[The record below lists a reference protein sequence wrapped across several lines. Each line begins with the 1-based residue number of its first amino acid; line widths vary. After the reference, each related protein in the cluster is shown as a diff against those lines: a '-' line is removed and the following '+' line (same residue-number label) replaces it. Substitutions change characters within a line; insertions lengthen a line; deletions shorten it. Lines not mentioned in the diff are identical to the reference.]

1 MSGYSFVEILKLSLL
16 DLWGQIIGILP
27 NIIGAIVI
35 IAIGLIIA
43 PILGGLVKQLID
55 LFKVDALTEKVG
67 LKEMMSDYTENFSL
81 SLLIGRL
88 VKWFFILAFVMA
100 ATEVLRLDTVTE
112 FLNTLVLFIPQVLIA
127 IIILVFGVVAGKFF
141 ESIVTRSLKGSKAPV
156 NHPEALGHVTRWI
169 FIVFSSLAALIQL
182 GIAPVLIQILF
193 TGLVLAF
200 ALAFGLG
207 GRDKASKL
215 LDYIDGS
222 EVKKSK
228 KK

>member
-1 MSGYSFVEILKLSLL
+1 MSGYSFVEILKLSLF
-16 DLWGQIIGILP
+16 DLWGQIVGILP
-27 NIIGAIVI
+27 NIIGAVVIV
-35 IAIGLIIA
+35 AIGLIIA

-55 LFKVDALTEKVG
+55 LFKIDVLTEKMG
-67 LKEMMSDYTENFSL
+67 LSEMMSDYTDNFSL

-100 ATEVLRLDTVTE
+100 ATEVLRLDRVTE
-112 FLNTLVLFIPQVLIA
+112 FLNTLILFIPQVLIA

-141 ESIVTRSLKGSKAPV
+141 ETIVTKSLKGSNTPV
-156 NHPEALGHVTRWI
+156 NHPEVLGHVTRWAFII
-169 FIVFSSLAALIQL
+169 FALLAAAIQL
-182 GIAPVLIQILF
+182 GIAPILIQILF

-207 GRDKASKL
+207 GREKAAKL
-215 LDYIDGS
+215 LDYIDGE
-222 EVKKSK
+222 EVKRNK